1 MRKPQK
7 NWECQWRIII
17 TNINSQRHSTSES
30 SERRSN
36 MSNLFDTGVSI
47 EKMAAYLDGNVYSE
61 EAQKIS
67 SLISSNDDLKQF
79 VESNDA
85 IDEGIEEF
93 YSLGGEMPEEISN
106 LDFDLPDV
114 SVGDEISEASDIL
127 SEDSDSL
134 PVNHSQTENN
144 MEENSPVFKAL
155 TVDDIQQEFPDTCA
169 IKSQQII
176 LESHDINVSEQDLV
190 EESIDKGWYVPGQ
203 GGTMP
208 EDVGNLLEEHGMTV
222 NHFENATI
230 DDIASELAKGHQVI
244 VGVDSGELWQPG
256 HFETF
261 EDFFKLGGADHALIV
276 SGIQVNPLTSE
287 REVIL
292 TDPGTGEV
300 AHTYTIDQ
308 FEDAWDDSD
317 NFMISSDI

>member
-1 MRKPQK
+1 
-7 NWECQWRIII
+7 
-17 TNINSQRHSTSES
+17 
-30 SERRSN
+30 
-36 MSNLFDTGVSI
+36 MSNLFETGVSI

-127 SEDSDSL
+127 SEDCDSL
-134 PVNHSQTENN
+134 PVNHSQPENN

-222 NHFENATI
+222 NHFDNATI

-261 EDFFKLGGADHALIV
+261 EDFLKLGGADHALIV

>member
-1 MRKPQK
+1 
-7 NWECQWRIII
+7 
-17 TNINSQRHSTSES
+17 
-30 SERRSN
+30 
-36 MSNLFDTGVSI
+36 MSNLFETGVSI

-127 SEDSDSL
+127 SEGCDSL

-222 NHFENATI
+222 NHFDNATI

-256 HFETF
+256 HFESL

>member
-1 MRKPQK
+1 
-7 NWECQWRIII
+7 
-17 TNINSQRHSTSES
+17 
-30 SERRSN
+30 

-61 EAQKIS
+61 EAQKIA

-127 SEDSDSL
+127 SEDCDSL
-134 PVNHSQTENN
+134 PVNHSQPENN

-222 NHFENATI
+222 NHFDNATI

-256 HFETF
+256 HFESL

-287 REVIL
+287 REVLL

-300 AHTYTIDQ
+300 THTYTMDQ

-317 NFMISSDI
+317 NFMISAEN

>member
-1 MRKPQK
+1 
-7 NWECQWRIII
+7 
-17 TNINSQRHSTSES
+17 
-30 SERRSN
+30 

-114 SVGDEISEASDIL
+114 SVEDEISEASDIL
-127 SEDSDSL
+127 SEDCDSL
-134 PVNHSQTENN
+134 PVNHSQPENN

-222 NHFENATI
+222 NHFDNATI

-256 HFETF
+256 HFESL

-287 REVIL
+287 REVLL
-292 TDPGTGEV
+292 TDPETGEV
-300 AHTYTIDQ
+300 THTYTMDQ

-317 NFMISSDI
+317 NFMISAEN

>member
-1 MRKPQK
+1 M
-7 NWECQWRIII
+7 
-17 TNINSQRHSTSES
+17 T
-30 SERRSN
+30 
-36 MSNLFDTGVSI
+36 NLFDTGVSI

-127 SEDSDSL
+127 SEDCDSL
-134 PVNHSQTENN
+134 PVNHSQPENN

-222 NHFENATI
+222 NHFDNATI

-256 HFETF
+256 HFESL

>member
-1 MRKPQK
+1 
-7 NWECQWRIII
+7 
-17 TNINSQRHSTSES
+17 
-30 SERRSN
+30 

-127 SEDSDSL
+127 SEDCDSL
-134 PVNHSQTENN
+134 PVNHSQPENN

-222 NHFENATI
+222 NHFDNATI

-256 HFETF
+256 HFESL

-287 REVIL
+287 REVLL

-300 AHTYTIDQ
+300 THTYTMDQ

-317 NFMISSDI
+317 TFMISAEN

>member
-1 MRKPQK
+1 
-7 NWECQWRIII
+7 
-17 TNINSQRHSTSES
+17 
-30 SERRSN
+30 

-127 SEDSDSL
+127 SEDCDSL
-134 PVNHSQTENN
+134 PVNHSQPENN

-190 EESIDKGWYVPGQ
+190 EESIDKGWYAPGQ

-222 NHFENATI
+222 NHFDNATI

-256 HFETF
+256 HFESL

>member
-1 MRKPQK
+1 
-7 NWECQWRIII
+7 
-17 TNINSQRHSTSES
+17 
-30 SERRSN
+30 

-127 SEDSDSL
+127 CEDCDSL
-134 PVNHSQTENN
+134 PVNHSQPENN

-222 NHFENATI
+222 NHFDNATI

-256 HFETF
+256 HFESL

-287 REVIL
+287 REVLL

-300 AHTYTIDQ
+300 THTYTMDQ

-317 NFMISSDI
+317 NFMISAEN

>member
-1 MRKPQK
+1 
-7 NWECQWRIII
+7 
-17 TNINSQRHSTSES
+17 
-30 SERRSN
+30 

-127 SEDSDSL
+127 SEDCDSL
-134 PVNHSQTENN
+134 PVNHSQPENN

-222 NHFENATI
+222 NHFDNATI

-256 HFETF
+256 HFESL

-287 REVIL
+287 REVLL

-300 AHTYTIDQ
+300 THTYTMDQ

-317 NFMISSDI
+317 NFMISAEN

>member
-1 MRKPQK
+1 
-7 NWECQWRIII
+7 
-17 TNINSQRHSTSES
+17 
-30 SERRSN
+30 
-36 MSNLFDTGVSI
+36 MSNLFETGVSI

-127 SEDSDSL
+127 SEDCDSL

>member
-1 MRKPQK
+1 
-7 NWECQWRIII
+7 
-17 TNINSQRHSTSES
+17 
-30 SERRSN
+30 

-127 SEDSDSL
+127 SEDCDSL
-134 PVNHSQTENN
+134 PVNHSQPENN

-222 NHFENATI
+222 NHFDNATI

>member
-1 MRKPQK
+1 
-7 NWECQWRIII
+7 
-17 TNINSQRHSTSES
+17 
-30 SERRSN
+30 
-36 MSNLFDTGVSI
+36 MSNLFETGVSI

-93 YSLGGEMPEEISN
+93 YSLGGEMPEEISH

-127 SEDSDSL
+127 SEDCDSL
-134 PVNHSQTENN
+134 LVNHSQPENN

-222 NHFENATI
+222 NHFDNATI

-256 HFETF
+256 HFESL

>member
-1 MRKPQK
+1 
-7 NWECQWRIII
+7 
-17 TNINSQRHSTSES
+17 
-30 SERRSN
+30 

-127 SEDSDSL
+127 SEDCDSL
-134 PVNHSQTENN
+134 PVNHSQPENN

-222 NHFENATI
+222 NHFDNATI

-256 HFETF
+256 HFESL

-287 REVIL
+287 REDCL

-300 AHTYTIDQ
+300 THTYTMDQ

-317 NFMISSDI
+317 NFMISAEN

>member
-1 MRKPQK
+1 
-7 NWECQWRIII
+7 
-17 TNINSQRHSTSES
+17 
-30 SERRSN
+30 

-114 SVGDEISEASDIL
+114 SVEDEISEASDIL
-127 SEDSDSL
+127 SEDCDSL
-134 PVNHSQTENN
+134 PVNHSQPENN

-222 NHFENATI
+222 NHFDNATI

-256 HFETF
+256 HFESL

-276 SGIQVNPLTSE
+276 SGMQVNPLTSE
-287 REVIL
+287 REVLL

-300 AHTYTIDQ
+300 THTYTMDQ

-317 NFMISSDI
+317 NFMISAEN

>member
-1 MRKPQK
+1 
-7 NWECQWRIII
+7 
-17 TNINSQRHSTSES
+17 
-30 SERRSN
+30 
-36 MSNLFDTGVSI
+36 MSNLFETGVSI

-127 SEDSDSL
+127 SEDCDSL
-134 PVNHSQTENN
+134 PVNHSQPENN

-222 NHFENATI
+222 NHFDNATI

-256 HFETF
+256 HFESL

>member
-1 MRKPQK
+1 
-7 NWECQWRIII
+7 
-17 TNINSQRHSTSES
+17 
-30 SERRSN
+30 

-127 SEDSDSL
+127 SEDCDSL
-134 PVNHSQTENN
+134 PVNHSQPENN

-222 NHFENATI
+222 NHFDNATI

-256 HFETF
+256 HFESL

-287 REVIL
+287 REVLL

-300 AHTYTIDQ
+300 THIYTMDQ

-317 NFMISSDI
+317 NFMISAEN

>member
-1 MRKPQK
+1 
-7 NWECQWRIII
+7 
-17 TNINSQRHSTSES
+17 
-30 SERRSN
+30 

-127 SEDSDSL
+127 SEDCDSL
-134 PVNHSQTENN
+134 PVNHSQPENN

-222 NHFENATI
+222 NHFDNATI

-256 HFETF
+256 HFESL

>member
-1 MRKPQK
+1 M
-7 NWECQWRIII
+7 
-17 TNINSQRHSTSES
+17 
-30 SERRSN
+30 
-36 MSNLFDTGVSI
+36 
-47 EKMAAYLDGNVYSE
+47 
-61 EAQKIS
+61 
-67 SLISSNDDLKQF
+67 
-79 VESNDA
+79 
-85 IDEGIEEF
+85 EEF
-93 YSLGGEMPEEISN
+93 YSLGGEMPEEISH

-127 SEDSDSL
+127 SEDCDSL

>member
-1 MRKPQK
+1 
-7 NWECQWRIII
+7 
-17 TNINSQRHSTSES
+17 
-30 SERRSN
+30 
-36 MSNLFDTGVSI
+36 MSNLFETGVSI

-61 EAQKIS
+61 EAQRIS

-127 SEDSDSL
+127 SEDCDSL
-134 PVNHSQTENN
+134 PVNHSQPENN

-222 NHFENATI
+222 NHFDNATI

-261 EDFFKLGGADHALIV
+261 EDFLKLGGADHALIV

>member
-1 MRKPQK
+1 
-7 NWECQWRIII
+7 
-17 TNINSQRHSTSES
+17 
-30 SERRSN
+30 
-36 MSNLFDTGVSI
+36 MSNLFETGVSI

-127 SEDSDSL
+127 SEDCDSL
-134 PVNHSQTENN
+134 PVNHSQPENN

-222 NHFENATI
+222 NHFDNATI

-256 HFETF
+256 YFETF
-261 EDFFKLGGADHALIV
+261 EDFLKLGGADHALIV

>member
-1 MRKPQK
+1 
-7 NWECQWRIII
+7 
-17 TNINSQRHSTSES
+17 
-30 SERRSN
+30 

-127 SEDSDSL
+127 SEDCDSL
-134 PVNHSQTENN
+134 PVNHSQPENN

-222 NHFENATI
+222 NHFDNATI

-256 HFETF
+256 HFESL

-276 SGIQVNPLTSE
+276 SGIQINPLTSE
-287 REVIL
+287 REVLL

-300 AHTYTIDQ
+300 THTYTMDQ

-317 NFMISSDI
+317 NFMISAEN